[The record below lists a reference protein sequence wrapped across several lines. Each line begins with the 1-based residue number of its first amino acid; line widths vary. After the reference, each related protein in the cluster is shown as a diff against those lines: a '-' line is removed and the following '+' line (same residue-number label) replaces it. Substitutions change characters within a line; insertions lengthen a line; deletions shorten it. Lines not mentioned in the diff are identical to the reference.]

1 MAIQSYKLGPG
12 TLLLGSAPNDISAQV
27 TNCRVEVTENVS
39 TSDAVPVLS
48 GEELAAED
56 DVTFSY
62 ALSGNVLQALE
73 AGGVVDWTWENAGQV
88 VDFVFVPRNDVD
100 RAVGGQCTI
109 VPVTIGGD
117 VKTRPQSDFTFRC
130 AGTPIFGPY
139 DPVTDIVT
147 EDV

>member
-12 TLLLGSAPNDISAQV
+12 TLLLGSAPLDISAQV
-27 TNCRVEVTENVS
+27 TSCQVAATENVS
-39 TSDAVPVLS
+39 TTEAVDVLS
-48 GEELAAED
+48 GLQLAAEE

-62 ALSGNVLQALE
+62 VISGNLLQALE

-117 VKTRPQSDFTFRC
+117 VKTRPQSDFSFRC
-130 AGTPIFGPY
+130 SGTPVFGVY